1 MSDQAASNRSISR
14 PSCAQSNRH
23 YLAGASVSA
32 VTSCDVDVA
41 GARTVSFSSN
51 CRGPRISAE
60 GGCAILQAYA
70 RVPPRSPA
78 RPLTSSRF
86 SHDRLRVASPHGYT
100 APGGAAPSPAS
111 APAPRAQLWLK
122 PVGLELLAPQEAS
135 ARPDVYVRQRGQGG
149 TSALTT
155 LMHSKR
161 VSRPNF
167 ARRTCGVRRLATP
180 CDLPGLMAAR
190 RLATAGRSL
199 RHPRISRSVG
209 ADSPR

>member
-1 MSDQAASNRSISR
+1 MNSGPCKGPWQSQCPRAKLFKVPSVSDQAASYRPISCPNCARSN
-14 PSCAQSNRH
+14 PP
-23 YLAGASVSA
+23 YLAGASVSTA
-32 VTSCDVDVA
+32 TSCDVDVA

-51 CRGPRISAE
+51 RRGPIISAE

-122 PVGLELLAPQEAS
+122 PGRSRTSRSTAGVGAS
-135 ARPDVYVRQRGQGG
+135 
-149 TSALTT
+149 
-155 LMHSKR
+155 
-161 VSRPNF
+161 
-167 ARRTCGVRRLATP
+167 RRLCPSAWSGWHI
-180 CDLPGLMAAR
+180 CIDN
-190 RLATAGRSL
+190 
-199 RHPRISRSVG
+199 
-209 ADSPR
+209 ADA